1 MTYSTN
7 TFSAAEQ
14 SGLTAVQNTYEST
27 STGSSSG
34 SSLLRDGS
42 TYYDTAS
49 SRVQQG
55 QRVDVTEQIRQYH
68 QLYGGSDNSQAGG
81 LAASK
86 SLNYAPAPTL
96 QQAQRVT
103 TSGYPFTLKLVGSV
117 GLMGAENYYV
127 RVKVELL
134 TPLNPE
140 FEEDGWF
147 PAKLEFG
154 DYPELNTYVEAVID
168 FESDPPPPAPS
179 TPGVCVS
186 YINPSQPLLTI
197 LNCYQP
203 AVITNPIPL
212 FWSPWVSVDLNNI
225 GVNNIYIDNWLEPML
240 YTRDKKMWGYDKM
253 YVRPNDHFYIG
264 VHARNTRH
272 LPYNIDVTIGKEYKE
287 SADFIVD
294 KDLIA
299 Y

>member
-1 MTYSTN
+1 MTYSN
-7 TFSAAEQ
+7 TVESAQ
-14 SGLTAVQNTYEST
+14 GST
-27 STGSSSG
+27 SSG
-34 SSLLRDGS
+34 GAAILRDGS

-68 QLYGGSDNSQAGG
+68 QLYGGSDNTQAGG

-96 QQAQRVT
+96 QQAQRVST
-103 TSGYPFTLKLVGSV
+103 TAYPFTFKLAGSV

-127 RVKVELL
+127 RVQVELL

-147 PAKLEFG
+147 PATLEYSN
-154 DYPELNTYVEAVID
+154 YPEVNTYVEAGID
-168 FESDPPPPAPS
+168 FDADPPPPEPPEGDC
-179 TPGVCVS
+179 TGYIDPNFPGVF
-186 YINPSQPLLTI
+186 TF
-197 LNCYQP
+197 NCYQ
-203 AVITNPIPL
+203 AALITNPVPL
-212 FWSPWVSVDLNNI
+212 FWDPLVSVDLNNI
-225 GVNNIYIDNWLEPML
+225 GVNNIYIDNWVEPML
-240 YTRDKKMWGYDKM
+240 YTREKKMWGYDKM
-253 YVRPNDHFYIG
+253 YVRPSDHFYIG

-272 LPYNIDVTIGKEYKE
+272 LPYNINVTVGQEYKE
-287 SADFIVD
+287 TADLIVD
-294 KDLIA
+294 KNLIA

>member
-1 MTYSTN
+1 MTYSSN
-7 TFSAAEQ
+7 TVQSSQSANGGA
-14 SGLTAVQNTYEST
+14 T
-27 STGSSSG
+27 
-34 SSLLRDGS
+34 LLREGS
-42 TYYDTAS
+42 TYYDTVS
-49 SRVQQG
+49 SRVEQA

-68 QLYGGSDNSQAGG
+68 QLYGGSDNTQAGG

-103 TSGYPFTLKLVGSV
+103 TSGYPFTLKLAGSV

-127 RVKVELL
+127 RVEVNLV

-147 PAKLEFG
+147 PAALEYS
-154 DYPELNTYVEAVID
+154 DYPEVNTYVEAVID
-168 FESDPPPPAPS
+168 FDSDPPPPDNTAS
-179 TPGVCVS
+179 LNAQDKCIGYVTNPGGFPPIVA
-186 YINPSQPLLTI
+186 Y
-197 LNCYQP
+197 NCYQG
-203 AVITNPIPL
+203 ALITNTIPL
-212 FWSPWVSVDLNNI
+212 FWDPLVSVDLNNI
-225 GVNNIYIDNWLEPML
+225 GVNNIYIDNWLETML

-287 SADFIVD
+287 TADLIVD
-294 KDLIA
+294 KNLIA